1 MLARELA
8 MALCPSVS
16 VTSPCAIERDGQ
28 TDLVFG
34 MEASLDQSY
43 SMFQGNS
50 RIYKIRYFSLELF
63 PKPRTQKIS
72 SRQVDGVVKKTRKTR
87 RRSSSKWLTVD
98 ASWLFS
104 ARRSTVILVFVVKAK
119 PVY

>member
-34 MEASLDQSY
+34 TEASFDQSY
-43 SMFQGNS
+43 SMFFRKFTYLQNQVLLSGT
-50 RIYKIRYFSLELF
+50 FS
-63 PKPRTQKIS
+63 
-72 SRQVDGVVKKTRKTR
+72 
-87 RRSSSKWLTVD
+87 
-98 ASWLFS
+98 
-104 ARRSTVILVFVVKAK
+104 
-119 PVY
+119 

>member
-34 MEASLDQSY
+34 MEASFDQSC
-43 SMFQGNS
+43 SMF
-50 RIYKIRYFSLELF
+50 
-63 PKPRTQKIS
+63 
-72 SRQVDGVVKKTRKTR
+72 
-87 RRSSSKWLTVD
+87 
-98 ASWLFS
+98 
-104 ARRSTVILVFVVKAK
+104 
-119 PVY
+119 